1 MQFARATSAKFE
13 STFLDQDGEPQVP
26 ADPVAYPAVVVK
38 DPAGTMVASGVGK
51 PIGNGKYVF
60 RWFVPNDAE
69 INPDDRQWSIEWFFT
84 TITGHNLDAKEAFS
98 IVDKVD
104 PGANER
110 AWTYLIRAGLG
121 ERLFLR
127 LATQPEEL
135 GVELLDPSHKRIFF
149 ANTSSQD
156 LSLATEK
163 VALPQRKI
171 GKVVDEGGRYVYF
184 FNTDPLGEGEYLVF
198 WFVRESTIS
207 PMSSVQQL
215 LRVPEMRFWHLLQPM
230 RILLDRLQKKVGWV
244 QSYSDSDI
252 YEFLIRGLDMANN
265 TQPTTNWT
273 LTSIPLSM
281 SRGVIDAV
289 LLYAASWA
297 LISQQILETELNFDY
312 NGQTVTLGYH
322 HDYAGVFGNINGMLE
337 RFKESKQHIYRIA
350 NGPGKV
356 GVRPKNWRYTQRVW
370 RVDGWGF
377 GSPYDVSSL
386 LTSVGIG

>member
-13 STFLDQDGEPQVP
+13 NSFLDQDGEPQVP
-26 ADPVAYPAVVVK
+26 ADPVAYPAVVLK
-38 DPAGTMVASGVGK
+38 DPAGTTVATGVGK

-60 RWFVPNDAE
+60 RWFVPSDAE
-69 INPDDRQWSIEWFFT
+69 INPDDRPWVVEWFFT
-84 TITGHNLDAKEAFS
+84 TLQGNNLDARESFS

-110 AWTYLIRAGLG
+110 AWTYLLRAGDG
-121 ERLFLR
+121 ERLFYR
-127 LATQPEEL
+127 TTTQPEEIA
-135 GVELLDPSHKRIFF
+135 VELLDPSHKRLFM
-149 ANTSSQD
+149 ATSTSQD
-156 LSLATEK
+156 LSLSSEK
-163 VALPQRKI
+163 IAINQRKI
-171 GKVVDEGGRYVYF
+171 GKVVDEGGRYVFF
-184 FNTDPLGEGEYLVF
+184 FNTDPLDEGEYLVF
-198 WFVRESTIS
+198 WAVRDSVVA
-207 PMSSVQQL
+207 PKVSVQQL

-230 RILLDRLQKKVGWV
+230 RILLDRLQKKVGWA
-244 QSYSDSDI
+244 QSYSDSDM

-273 LTSIPLSM
+273 LSSIPLSM
-281 SRGVIDAV
+281 SRGVLDAV

-322 HDYAGVFGNINGMLE
+322 HDYAGVFSNINGMLE

-377 GSPYDVSSL
+377 GSPYDVSSM
-386 LTSVGIG
+386 LTSVGLG